1 MKGNY
6 LINPENHKGLVC
18 MLAKRVQS
26 LYGYLDFQDIVSEI
40 NILIMKYSSPIQ
52 EGERRKVCYSPSMG
66 AESTFIVDFIGKKI
80 FQTIKYS
87 GLVCCQSI
95 MSEGKQVFEHYN
107 NVNMSRKVENHKGT
121 EDIDYYDSIETVN
134 GFDSMYDNE
143 GESNING
150 ILSCV
155 ELDTKERKTLNCIF
169 VSGMTLEEVGR
180 KLSLTS
186 ERVRQI
192 KEKALSKMRKSKA
205 VKEFCS

>member
-1 MKGNY
+1 MKGDY
-6 LINPENHKGLVC
+6 SINPEKHKGLV
-18 MLAKRVQS
+18 MGIAVKVKMVYPS
-26 LYGYLDFQDIVSEI
+26 IDIQDIISEI
-40 NILIMKYSSPIQ
+40 NILIMKYSSPIK
-52 EGERRKVCYSPSMG
+52 EGERRTVCYNPEKAS
-66 AESTFIVDFIGKKI
+66 ESNFIIEFIGKKI

-87 GLVCCQSI
+87 GLIDCQSS
-95 MSEGKQVFEHYN
+95 MDEGKQVYEYMNAESFSSS
-107 NVNMSRKVENHKGT
+107 VDS
-121 EDIDYYDSIETVN
+121 EDETCLGDSLQVVN

-143 GESNING
+143 GESNIND